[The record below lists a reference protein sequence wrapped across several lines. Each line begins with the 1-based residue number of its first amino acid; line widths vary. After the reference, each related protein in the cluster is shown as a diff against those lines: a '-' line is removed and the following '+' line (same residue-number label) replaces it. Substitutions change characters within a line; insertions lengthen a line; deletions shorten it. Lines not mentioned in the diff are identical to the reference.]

1 MSLSRLREPPEDL
14 FSGLIE
20 ILKGGNKP
28 KPSIVL
34 ILMDEGVDLDK
45 IRACR
50 RIRCE
55 AEQFNLDNSP
65 KLSMFII
72 PIYQSLHSSFP
83 KS

>member
-1 MSLSRLREPPEDL
+1 MMSLSRLREPPEDL
-14 FSGLIE
+14 FSGLTE

-28 KPSIVL
+28 EPSIVL
-34 ILMDEGVDLDK
+34 ILIDEVVDLDK

-55 AEQFNLDNSP
+55 AEQFNPDNSP
-65 KLSMFII
+65 KLSM
-72 PIYQSLHSSFP
+72 SSFP